1 MIDSRDE
8 LYLWVEKYRPQ
19 TVEECVLPQHLKD
32 TFKQYIER
40 GDLPN
45 FMFSGTAGVG
55 KTTVAK
61 ALCNE
66 IGAEYIIINGSD
78 EGRKID
84 TLRTIVRDFASTVSL
99 TDSKK
104 VVIVDEA
111 DYMNPESVQP
121 ALRAFIEDFSANCRF
136 IFTCN
141 YKTKIIEPLHS
152 RCSVI
157 EFKIDNK
164 DKQQIAGTFF
174 KRACQILTQEKVEYD
189 PKVVAEVI
197 SKYFPDYRRVLNEL
211 QRYSTSGKIDTGI
224 LVNVSEDS
232 YKALVKTLKEKDFG
246 GMRKWVAKNADS
258 DPVSLFQTLY
268 TNCSSFLEPE
278 GVPQLVLILANYQYK
293 SAFVANQEINIVA
306 AMTEVMMDCKFS

>member
-1 MIDSRDE
+1 MIESRDE

-19 TVEECVLPQHLKD
+19 TIDECVLPDALKD
-32 TFKQYIER
+32 TFKQYIAK

-45 FMFSGTAGVG
+45 FMFAGTAGVG

-78 EGRKID
+78 EGRRIE
-84 TLRTIVRDFASTVSL
+84 TLRTVIRDFASTVSL

-104 VVIVDEA
+104 VVIIDEA
-111 DYMNPESVQP
+111 DYMNAESVQP
-121 ALRAFIEDFSANCRF
+121 AMRAFIEDFSSNCRF

-141 YKTKIIEPLHS
+141 YKNKIIEPLHS

-157 EFKIDNK
+157 EFKIDSK

-174 KRACQILTQEKVEYD
+174 KRACQILTQEEIKYD

-211 QRYSTSGKIDTGI
+211 QRYSAAGEIDSGI
-224 LVNVSEDS
+224 LVNVSEES

-258 DPVSLFQTLY
+258 DPVSLFQNLY
-268 TNCSSFLEPE
+268 TNCSAYMEPASI
-278 GVPQLVLILANYQYK
+278 PQLVLVLANYQYK

-306 AMTEVMMDCKFS
+306 AMTEIMVDCKFL